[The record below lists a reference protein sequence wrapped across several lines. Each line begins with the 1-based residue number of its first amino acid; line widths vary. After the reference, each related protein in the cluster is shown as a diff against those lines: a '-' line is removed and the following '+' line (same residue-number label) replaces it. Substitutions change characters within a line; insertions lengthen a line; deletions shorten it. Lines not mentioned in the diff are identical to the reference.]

1 VRSGSVSSGVRFAN
15 AGDVELAYECFGDP
29 ADPPLLLIMGLAT
42 QMLGWPN
49 GFCTAL
55 ADPGHFVIRFD
66 NRDIGLSTHLRDAP
80 RVDIAALL
88 AGDTSSASYT
98 LSDMARDTVGLLDAL
113 ELHSAHVVGA
123 SMGGAIGQAM
133 AIEHPN
139 RMRTFTSIMSTTGDP
154 SVGQP
159 TQEALAVLL
168 APRPMDRDGAIEHV
182 IANYR
187 VIGSPGFEFDEV
199 SLRERTG
206 LAFDRAN
213 DPAGVLRQMAALSAS
228 GDRTQGLR
236 SVQVPT
242 LVLHGTDDPLATLS
256 GGVATAKAIP
266 GSELVTFEGMGHDL
280 PRELWPA
287 IVDRISALVARG
299 EAQGRASGRAG

>member
-1 VRSGSVSSGVRFAN
+1 
-15 AGDVELAYECFGDP
+15 
-29 ADPPLLLIMGLAT
+29 
-42 QMLGWPN
+42 
-49 GFCTAL
+49 
-55 ADPGHFVIRFD
+55 
-66 NRDIGLSTHLRDAP
+66 
-80 RVDIAALL
+80 VDIAALL

-98 LSDMARDTVGLLDAL
+98 LSDMAQDTVGLLDAL
-113 ELHSAHVVGA
+113 KLRSAHIVGA

-133 AIEHPN
+133 AIEHPE

-159 TQEALAVLL
+159 TQQALAVLL

-213 DPAGVLRQMAALSAS
+213 DPGGVLRQMAALSAS

-236 SVQVPT
+236 SVRVPT

-256 GGVATAKAIP
+256 GGVATAEAIP
-266 GSELVTFEGMGHDL
+266 GSELVSFEGMGHDL

-287 IVDRISALVARG
+287 IVDQISALVARG
-299 EAQGRASGRAG
+299 EALGRASD